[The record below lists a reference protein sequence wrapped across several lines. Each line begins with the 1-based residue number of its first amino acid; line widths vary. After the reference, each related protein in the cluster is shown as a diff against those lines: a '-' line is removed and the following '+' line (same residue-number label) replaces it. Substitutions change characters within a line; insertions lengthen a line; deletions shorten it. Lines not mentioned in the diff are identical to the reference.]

1 MSNTRMQLR
10 GLAACGLVAMTA
22 ACASTASMEAG
33 AGGSGMGMNASA
45 SMMTDANVAAVA
57 HASNMDEIQTSQLAL
72 QRSQNAQVRQFA
84 QMMVTEHTAVD
95 QQMMQM
101 LQAKGMTPQPNQPAQ
116 AAMQATQA
124 TVASLS
130 QRTGM
135 DFDRAYMMHQ
145 VAAHR
150 WTLTSLDQ
158 SLIPAT
164 RDDQMKAFLRTRVR
178 PAVAMHLEQAM
189 RINAAVGG
197 SNTAGASGSM
207 NHSGHN
213 MGTGTGTGTSG
224 GTGSGSTRTP

>member
-1 MSNTRMQLR
+1 MGNTRMQLR
-10 GLAACGLVAMTA
+10 GLAACGLVVVTT

-33 AGGSGMGMNASA
+33 AGMNGRGMNASA

-101 LQAKGMTPQPNQPAQ
+101 LQAKGMAPQPNQPAQ
-116 AAMQATQA
+116 AAMEATRA
-124 TVASLS
+124 TLASLG
-130 QRTGM
+130 QRSGM

-158 SLIPAT
+158 SLIPST
-164 RDDQMKAFLRTRVR
+164 RDDQMKEFLRTRVR

-189 RINAAVGG
+189 RINASVGG
-197 SNTAGASGSM
+197 SNTAGMSGSM

-213 MGTGTGTGTSG
+213 MGTGTGG
-224 GTGSGSTRTP
+224 GTRTP